1 MIKINYT
8 MGHVPRFPERRKE
21 KVRMKKRVLAS
32 LLACG
37 LALTLMPAASA
48 AESDLIGVCQGDGI
62 YVTIR
67 PFEIKTPGFQFEYFW
82 YAGFQDGYFPVKGEY
97 STRHGQSYGL
107 ADATGNVVTQSW
119 GLSDAMILDEFYK
132 VDNGVI
138 KFWDGETSQ
147 KEGPGLPDSY
157 DMLYGYRT
165 VDGTVIAE
173 PKYPYCYNFSDGRA
187 VVVER
192 EYQWGPALS
201 YKIID
206 NTGKIVFTLN
216 GEGGSMDEDWYTL
229 PSFRNAI
236 GYYGGYLA
244 YYRRTPDDK
253 EYYGFLD
260 VNGNVL
266 FELDMESKYENYSM
280 APLEPCGSV
289 FGDGHV
295 VFRDWRNIT
304 EEQIAYK
311 EYEPT
316 YAILDESGKTTGTFS
331 GVKLLEESG
340 NDGVSTFHSGLLVV
354 QVQTG
359 SGTEYGAVDT
369 TGKMVFPLGSL
380 TMYPFSNC
388 GLGMSEEGNVIDTKG
403 NVVIPKKL
411 QLPGRPRPLDLL
423 SGYGGVFSDG
433 GLELANDSESYSYL
447 TGPYYVLEAHQGTYT
462 GSAPILYGGSGTTPT
477 DPGTDAPSSWAA
489 EQVNQAISAGIVPDS
504 LQSQYT
510 QTTTR
515 AQFCALAVELYETVK
530 GAEITERTTFTD
542 TTDVNVQKMGALG
555 IVTGVGGG
563 KFNPDGTLT
572 REQAAT
578 MLSRLAEAVGKPLP
592 AQAPTF
598 ADNASV
604 SSWAF
609 DAVGQMQ
616 ASGIMGGVGSNTF
629 APQGSYSREQS
640 IITMLRLYEAVK

>member
-1 MIKINYT
+1 
-8 MGHVPRFPERRKE
+8 
-21 KVRMKKRVLAS
+21 MKKRIFS
-32 LLACG
+32 LLLAFG

-48 AESDLIGVCQGDGI
+48 AESDLIGVYQGDGL

-67 PFEIKTPGFQFEYFW
+67 PFAVKTPGFQFEYAW
-82 YAGFQDGYFPVKGEY
+82 YNGFQGGYFPVKGEC
-97 STRHGQSYGL
+97 STRHGQAYGL
-107 ADATGNVVTQSW
+107 VDTSGNVVTQSW
-119 GLSDAMILDEFYK
+119 FLGGIPSYK
-132 VDNGVI
+132 VDNGI
-138 KFWDGETSQ
+138 FKFWDGETSTR
-147 KEGPGLPDSY
+147 ESPGLPLPSER
-157 DMLYGYRT
+157 LYGYRT
-165 VDGTVIAE
+165 VDGNVIVE
-173 PKYPYCYNFSDGRA
+173 PQYSSCYDFSDGRA

-192 EYQWGPALS
+192 NPAGNATIA

-206 NTGKIVFTLN
+206 TTGKTVFQLN
-216 GEGGSMDEDWYTL
+216 GMDGSESKDRYDLDKPNKWE
-229 PSFRNAI
+229 I
-236 GYYGGYLA
+236 GYHDGCLD
-244 YYRRTPDDK
+244 YYRQTPDKK

-260 VNGNVL
+260 VNGDVL
-266 FELDMESKYENYSM
+266 FEVDTESQYEYYDF
-280 APLEPCGSV
+280 APLEPCGSA

-304 EEQIAYK
+304 EEQLAYK
-311 EYEPT
+311 EYEPA
-316 YAILDESGKTTGTFS
+316 YAILDKSGNVTGTFS
-331 GVKLLEESG
+331 GMKPVG
-340 NDGVSTFHSGLLVV
+340 DATFHSGLLVV
-354 QVQTG
+354 
-359 SGTEYGAVDT
+359 EAEINNFPAYGAVDT
-369 TGKMVFPLGSL
+369 TGKLIFPLGSL
-380 TMYPFSNC
+380 SVYPFSDC
-388 GLGMSEEGNVIDTKG
+388 GLGMSKDGNVIDTKG
-403 NVVIPKKL
+403 NVVIPRDL
-411 QLPGRPRPLDLL
+411 PLPGINRSPAFL
-423 SGYGGVFSDG
+423 SGHGYVFSDD
-433 GLELANDSESYSYL
+433 GLALAT
-447 TGPYYVLEAHQGTYT
+447 TGTHYVLEAHQGAYT

-489 EQVNQAISAGIVPDS
+489 EQVSQAISAGIVPDS

-510 QTTTR
+510 QPTTR
-515 AQFCALAVELYETVK
+515 AQFCALAVELYEAVK
-530 GAEITERTTFTD
+530 GAEITQRTTFTD

-629 APQGSYSREQS
+629 APQNSYSREQS
-640 IITMLRLYEAVK
+640 IITMLRLYDTVK